1 MERNYENAE
10 WVDDVIQ
17 LFCNLLGDRVQI
29 AGHAAL
35 FLKGQIHI

>member
-1 MERNYENAE
+1 L
-10 WVDDVIQ
+10 V
-17 LFCNLLGDRVQI
+17 CNLLGDRVQI